1 MKARKHNIT
10 HVKLCNGKLKT
21 RSPYRKVAEKVDV
34 MYWKTD
40 NKGVLSI
47 IMAAGEEGWEIYR
60 DPRQKGERAKCYR
73 TSDQKRFVFPTPKN
87 TILIIYLSIL
97 YQGRFAQLHAYVT

>member
-1 MKARKHNIT
+1 
-10 HVKLCNGKLKT
+10 
-21 RSPYRKVAEKVDV
+21 

-73 TSDQKRFVFPTPKN
+73 TSDQKLFVFPTLKN

-97 YQGRFAQLHAYVT
+97 YQGRLAQLHGYYNTT